1 MFKRSN
7 LILIASILIN
17 ILLAGFSGYVYSNN
31 IRLNNQMNDIIS
43 ENHAIR
49 SELNVTKSELE
60 YIRSQANYYSRF
72 AERFNS
78 TQGYI
83 GSSTVNIVA
92 VKSERFGFSSSYKGV
107 TMTANIE
114 ARIGEGRILVNTM
127 PRIGIDIQSSV
138 ETARNVVEEATG
150 INLGGTDI
158 ILNIEAQN
166 DNEIV
171 DGYSAG
177 GCIAVA
183 LLAAINGDELN
194 SSVFMTGTIE
204 HDGSIGRVGAVQE
217 KALAA
222 AEKGAKIFLVPSG
235 QGTIVINVRKESHP
249 FPGMTVVTYE
259 PVSVALEDYIAEHG
273 YNITVIEVE
282 NLEQAY
288 HHFLSKQ

>member
-7 LILIASILIN
+7 LILVVSILVN
-17 ILLAGFSGYVYSNN
+17 VLLAGFSGYVYSNN
-31 IRLNNQMNDIIS
+31 IRLNNQINYIIS

-72 AERFNS
+72 AERLNS

-92 VKSERFGFSSSYKGV
+92 VKSERFGFSSRYKGV

-138 ETARNVVEEATG
+138 ETARSVVEKATG

-166 DNEIV
+166 ENEIV

-183 LLAAINGDELN
+183 LLAAINGDALN

-204 HDGSIGRVGAVQE
+204 HDGSIGRIGAVQE

-249 FPGMTVVTYE
+249 IPGMTVVTYE
-259 PVSVALEDYIAEHG
+259 PVSVTLKDYIAEHG
-273 YNITVIEVE
+273 YDITVIEVE